1 MNPCSNP
8 ECKETF
14 EPDLKRNNKQIYCSP
29 KCLRAVQKK
38 NKIEAAEKELTDG
51 IFHHQKL
58 KTI

>member
-1 MNPCSNP
+1 MLESS
-8 ECKETF
+8 T
-14 EPDLKRNNKQIYCSP
+14 
-29 KCLRAVQKK
+29 KK